1 VPTRRA
7 ARERALELAY
17 EGEQR
22 GLTAAELLDEL
33 PIDPDPYA
41 RQLFLGVDEHR
52 DEIDALIRKYSEH
65 WALERMPVVDRAL
78 LRIGTYELAWV
89 PETPAAVVI
98 TEAVE
103 LAKEYS
109 TKDSGRFVNGLLA
122 RIAEEARPDGE
133 AE

>member
-17 EGEQR
+17 ECEQR
-22 GLTAAELLDEL
+22 GLSAPDLLNEL
-33 PIDPDPYA
+33 PVEPDEYAQRLVLGIDA
-41 RQLFLGVDEHR
+41 HR
-52 DEIDALIRKYSEH
+52 DEIDALLRKYSEH

-78 LRIGTYELAWV
+78 LRLGTFELGWV

-122 RIAEEARPDGE
+122 RITEDIRPDG
-133 AE
+133 

>member
-17 EGEQR
+17 ECEQR
-22 GLTAAELLDEL
+22 GLNGAQLLAELAVEPDE
-33 PIDPDPYA
+33 YA
-41 RQLFLGVDEHR
+41 RRLIEGIDAHR

-65 WALERMPVVDRAL
+65 WALERMPVIDRAL
-78 LRIGTYELAWV
+78 LRLGTYELGWV
-89 PETPAAVVI
+89 PEIPTAVAI

-122 RIAEEARPDGE
+122 RITEDVRPD
-133 AE
+133 A

>member
-17 EGEQR
+17 ECEQR
-22 GLTAAELLDEL
+22 GLSAAELLAEL
-33 PIDPDPYA
+33 PVDPDEYA
-41 RQLFLGVDEHR
+41 RRLVEGIDDHR

-65 WALERMPVVDRAL
+65 WALERMPVIDRAL
-78 LRIGTYELAWV
+78 LRIGTYELGWI
-89 PETPAAVVI
+89 PETPTAVVI

-103 LAKEYS
+103 LAKDYS

-122 RIAEEARPDGE
+122 RITEKIRPEA
-133 AE
+133 